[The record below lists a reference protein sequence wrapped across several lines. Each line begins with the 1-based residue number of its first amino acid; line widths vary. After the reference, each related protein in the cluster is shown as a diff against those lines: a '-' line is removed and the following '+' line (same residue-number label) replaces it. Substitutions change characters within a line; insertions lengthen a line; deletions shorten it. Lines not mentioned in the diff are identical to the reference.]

1 MTAKKVIVEL
11 EDGTRMALTV
21 TWKKDIQEGKDLFGV
36 HLIERVMMET
46 VFKEVVESLIA
57 NKLSFNSIKTIRFEK
72 IEGNNGN

>member
-11 EDGTRMALTV
+11 ENGDRMSLTV
-21 TWKKDIQEGKDLFGV
+21 TWKEDIQEGKDLFAV
-36 HLIERVMMET
+36 HLIERDMMEA

-72 IEGNNGN
+72 VGGK